1 MTADN
6 VLTDPNPVEGE
17 NPVLGNAED
26 LERYV
31 ARSRDELPALSE
43 DDDRD
48 RRSGA
53 IDGFAKYAQLLREA
67 AAGVR
72 PARYSFKLEF
82 PDGRWDLAEQE
93 LSKEPRVGDLV
104 WFEGTPWQILGHR
117 EVARR
122 VSARPHQ
129 FLACAPAAA

>member
-1 MTADN
+1 M
-6 VLTDPNPVEGE
+6 LTDAPLVEGE
-17 NPVLGNAED
+17 NPVLGNAEE
-26 LERYV
+26 LERWV
-31 ARSRDELPALSE
+31 ARGRDVLPQLSE
-43 DDDRD
+43 EDDRT

-67 AAGVR
+67 ASGVR

-117 EVARR
+117 EVPRR
-122 VSARPHQ
+122 PSAARPHH
-129 FLACAPAAA
+129 FLACAPAA